1 MELLDLPIVELKR
14 QLATGKNFALIMKFF
29 FDHFVD
35 EPNFTAASSP
45 TDVPQ
50 SLAEAVGQIFAS
62 IGPASVIVSSWR
74 LNEVPLLNLIHGT
87 VTTTQS
93 SAVILWATDIAV
105 GLLGIPDLKTG
116 NTMYGRITITKPA
129 RTN

>member
-1 MELLDLPIVELKR
+1 VELLDLPIAELKR
-14 QLATGKNFALIMKFF
+14 QLATGKNFAVIMKFF

-35 EPNFTAASSP
+35 EPNFRTASCP
-45 TDVPQ
+45 TDVPD

-62 IGPASVIVSSWR
+62 IRPASAVVSSWR
-74 LNEVPLLNLIHGT
+74 LNEVSLLNLIRGS
-87 VTTTQS
+87 VTTSQS

-105 GLLGIPDLKTG
+105 GLLGIPDLRTG
-116 NTMYGRITITKPA
+116 NTIYGRITITKPA